1 MTVGINAMKEMTAGC
16 PLAMTEELLQDL
28 AQYKTHKDKNV
39 MMSARTLIQLFP
51 TLNPQMLQKKFQGK
65 PTEASLEARLQE
77 YGELEAKDYIQGA
90 NILGVEK
97 EENAE
102 EDENGWES
110 TSLSNEADSNSE
122 WVDGEWL
129 DTHHSSSEEQKFPRS

>member
-1 MTVGINAMKEMTAGC
+1 M
-16 PLAMTEELLQDL
+16 
-28 AQYKTHKDKNV
+28 
-39 MMSARTLIQLFP
+39 
-51 TLNPQMLQKKFQGK
+51 
-65 PTEASLEARLQE
+65 QE
-77 YGELEAKDYIQGA
+77 YGELDAKDYIPGA
-90 NILGVEK
+90 EILEVEK